1 MGRVYTGVAQI
12 GKRGVVSSVPA
23 IYSGPNQLGAVMARL
38 AIFLVFLCTAL
49 PLRAQERELVFA
61 TVERPPFSFNTGG
74 ELVGFSVDLMRAIGD
89 ELGAEIRFVQ
99 KLSFAEMLGAVER
112 AEVDG
117 AIANISITGGRER
130 VMDFTL
136 PIFRSGLQI
145 MVHANDG
152 PERFLPSVM
161 TRELSLVL
169 GGGLALLVSMGA
181 LWWLFG
187 PQLTYSAGGRAASV
201 VMGTVALLVI
211 SIMVANLTTALT
223 LRGLKE
229 QVAGIDDL
237 DGRLVATTAGSTA
250 STFLAG
256 REIGHETFVDYISL
270 IRAFEEGDLD
280 AVFFDAPL
288 LAYYV
293 ATDGRGTA
301 RLIDRVF
308 QPEDY
313 GIALP
318 QGSDLR
324 ERINLALLEVQETG
338 AYEALY
344 WKWFE
349 TAR

>member
-1 MGRVYTGVAQI
+1 
-12 GKRGVVSSVPA
+12 
-23 IYSGPNQLGAVMARL
+23 MARFVL
-38 AIFLVFLCTAL
+38 IAVLLCAAL
-49 PLRAQERELVFA
+49 PLRAQELVFA
-61 TVERPPFSFNTGG
+61 TVERPPFSFNEGG
-74 ELVGFSVDLMRAIGD
+74 QMVGFSIDLMRAISA
-89 ELGAEIRFVQ
+89 EMGAEVRFEP
-99 KLSFAEMLGAVER
+99 KPSFAEMLSAVER

-117 AIANISITGGRER
+117 AIANISITGGREA

-145 MVHANDG
+145 MVHAEDG
-152 PERFLPSVM
+152 PSRLLPAVM
-161 TRELSLVL
+161 TRELALVMF
-169 GGGLALLVSMGA
+169 GGLALLVSMGTFA
-181 LWWLFG
+181 WLLA
-187 PQLTYSAGGRAASV
+187 PLLTRSAGGRVISV
-201 VMGTVALLVI
+201 IMGTVALLVV

-229 QVAGIDDL
+229 QVASLDDL

-250 STFLAG
+250 SAFLAG
-256 REIGHETFVDYISL
+256 RDIGHETFVDYISL
-270 IRAFEEGDLD
+270 IAAFEDNELD

-293 ATDGRGTA
+293 STDGRGKA

-324 ERINLALLEVQETG
+324 EQLNLALLELQESG

-349 TAR
+349 TTR

>member
-1 MGRVYTGVAQI
+1 M
-12 GKRGVVSSVPA
+12 
-23 IYSGPNQLGAVMARL
+23 RL
-38 AIFLVFLCTAL
+38 VLVLVILCAGL
-49 PLRAQERELVFA
+49 PLRAQDLVFA
-61 TVERPPFSFNTGG
+61 TVERPPFSFYQDG
-74 ELVGFSVDLMRAIGD
+74 EITGFSVDLMRAIAA
-89 ELGAEIRFVQ
+89 EIGAEVRFER

-117 AIANISITGGRER
+117 AIANISITGEREA

-145 MVHANDG
+145 MVHADDG
-152 PERFLPSVM
+152 PSRLLPAIM
-161 TRELSLVL
+161 TRELALVMV
-169 GGGLALLVSMGA
+169 GGLALLASMGA
-181 LWWLFG
+181 FAWLLA
-187 PQLTYSAGGRAASV
+187 PQLARSAGGRVASV
-201 VMGTVALLVI
+201 LMGVVALLVV
-211 SIMVANLTTALT
+211 SIMVANLTSALT

-250 STFLAG
+250 SAFLAG
-256 REIGHETFVDYISL
+256 RDIGHETFVDYISL
-270 IRAFEEGDLD
+270 IAAFEDGELD

-293 ATDGRGTA
+293 ATDGGGTA

-324 ERINLALLEVQETG
+324 ERVNLALLDVQETG

-349 TAR
+349 TTR